1 MRSSNKSV
9 VLRSILEKLISEIGD
24 FHTKVADIPVS
35 TDITP
40 ERIRT
45 HLAENYKFDRET
57 PLEAVIADVA
67 EMMRNWSIQT
77 THPRYFGLF
86 NPTANLA
93 SIVADALT
101 ALYNPQ
107 LAVWSHAPAANEIE
121 QFTLR
126 YLLPYFGFDPYTSHA
141 NFTTGGAEANLS
153 AMLVALTHHFP
164 DYGDD
169 GLLEAL
175 KAQPLIYLAEE
186 AHDSFAK
193 IAHFTGIGRKSLR
206 VIPADD
212 QLKLNMSALSAQ
224 IKEDIAARCKP
235 FMVVGTAG
243 TTSAGVI
250 DPLPEIAAFCQER
263 QLWFHVDA
271 AWGGAAVMSS
281 HLRSYLRGIELADS
295 ITCDAHKWFSVSMG
309 AGMFFCKHKASVSQ
323 TFRVGATYMPHKT
336 SGTTDPY
343 TTTIQWSRRFI
354 GLKLFMTIAEAGC
367 EKLAKQ
373 IEHQADMGELL
384 RRKLN
389 ENGWKILNNTPL
401 PVVCFSHSRLSS
413 QQQSALLERLYAQG
427 HVWISE
433 TLLHKRTPALRACIT
448 SYRTQADDVT
458 FLVNALNTELKQ
470 F

>member
-1 MRSSNKSV
+1 MHSSQKTV
-9 VLRSILEKLISEIGD
+9 VLQSILDKLVSEVGD
-24 FHTKVADIPVS
+24 FYTKVPDILVT

-40 ERIRT
+40 EIIRT
-45 HLAENYKFDRET
+45 HLAEHYKFDKET
-57 PLEAVIADVA
+57 PLETVIADVA
-67 EMMRNWSIQT
+67 DMMRNWSLQT

-93 SIVADALT
+93 SIVADALA

-126 YLLPYFGFDPYTSHA
+126 YLLPYFGFDPYASHA

-153 AMLVALTHHFP
+153 AVLAALTHHFP
-164 DYGDD
+164 NCGDE
-169 GLLEAL
+169 GLLEVL
-175 KAQPLIYLAEE
+175 KAQPLIYLSEE

-193 IAHFTGIGRKSLR
+193 IAHFTGLGRKSLR
-206 VIPADD
+206 VIPVDD
-212 QLKLNMSALSAQ
+212 QLKLNMSALSVQ
-224 IKEDIAARCKP
+224 IKEDMAAGCKP

-250 DPLPEIAAFCQER
+250 DPLPEIAAFCQEG

-281 HLRSYLRGIELADS
+281 RLRSYLRGIELADS

-309 AGMFFCKHKASVSQ
+309 AGMFFCKHKMSVSQ

-336 SGTTDPY
+336 GGTIDPY

-354 GLKLFMTIAEAGC
+354 GLKLFMTIAEAGG

-384 RRKLN
+384 RHKLI
-389 ENGWKILNNTPL
+389 ENGWEILNNTPL
-401 PVVCFSHSRLSS
+401 PVVCFSHPRLAS
-413 QQQSALLERLYAQG
+413 QQQSALLDRLYTQG
-427 HVWISE
+427 HVWISG
-433 TLLHKRTPALRACIT
+433 TLLRKHTPALRACIT
-448 SYRTQADDVT
+448 SYRTKADDVT
-458 FLVNALNTELKQ
+458 FLVNALNAALKQ
-470 F
+470 L